1 MERLNGGRRR
11 RAQLCAERGAGRRP
25 HAAPLRVAVPG
36 AVLRAPGAEL
46 LLTRVL
52 GFFRCQ
58 NDRFDG
64 LERLRRGE

>member
-11 RAQLCAERGAGRRP
+11 RAQLCAESRAGRRP
-25 HAAPLRVAVPG
+25 RAAPLRDAVPG
-36 AVLRAPGAEL
+36 AVLRAPGTDL

-52 GFFRCQ
+52 GFFRYQ

-64 LERLRRGE
+64 LERVRRGK